1 MSNQQVTYTFKLIE
15 KITAPMRAVTKTFNQ
30 LEATS
35 EKARR
40 SVRRLP
46 LNIADLKGELAALD
60 QKRAFAKTT
69 TQVRQLNGLIRTT
82 EKQLR
87 KLENLPPKGFM
98 SRMRE
103 LPKMFGLSLKQ
114 IGFAFAI
121 RETTRFISS
130 TTQLYDVQAKAET
143 QLLTALK
150 GRVGVQERLMTQAA
164 KLQGK
169 TLYGDEETIQAQ
181 ALIAAF
187 VKEEEHIKSVTPLV
201 HDLATAK
208 KMDLHVAADLV
219 AKTLGSSTNA
229 LSRYGIEVEGSV
241 GSVERLESLMT
252 GLNDAFGG
260 QAEAAAKAGAGIG
273 TQITNKWNDI
283 REKIGKLSV
292 DVLQKWGPKFLKL
305 LEWVES
311 RFTTIVKGLKVL
323 ALTLIEYK
331 TIMFTTNK
339 LMWLFTHRAGLM
351 RLATIKLKGGLKGLV
366 KWFKALNMATKA
378 NVIGILV
385 TAVAAAVTYFAVF
398 RKKTDEVTKAL
409 EEARKVGSDYYAEH
423 KMGLDMM
430 FEKLRKTNPQTAER
444 NKLVNELK
452 EMYPG
457 LNEQM
462 LQELKTTNNLSAAY
476 DLLIG
481 KIQQKAM
488 AKAQEAALSE
498 AYNQTADIDR
508 AIYQY
513 VDKWVAGAQSENYW
527 RDQKYLTGFDINTLT
542 EEERAK
548 KISEEKQNLINQYTD
563 KLKSGSGR
571 EFEAT
576 PGIDPLVFTRSE
588 MSNYSDAKHE
598 QEKILKMVA
607 EMQFDSFT
615 SETPGE
621 TEFDFDYDGNT
632 DPDKQLNTITGG
644 GRQVKNITINLD
656 ALINENNNIFAPGEG
671 LEQSNKLREEL
682 TALLQSVLNDTNL
695 AMN

>member
-46 LNIADLKGELAALD
+46 LNIADLRGELAALEH
-60 QKRAFAKTT
+60 KKAFAKTT
-69 TQVRQLNGLIRTT
+69 TQVRKLNGLIRTT
-82 EKQLR
+82 EKQLH
-87 KLENLPPKGFM
+87 KLDNLPPKGFM

-103 LPKMFGLSLKQ
+103 LPKLFGVSLKD
-114 IGFAFAI
+114 IGLVFAI
-121 RETTRFISS
+121 RQTTRFISS

-150 GRVGVQERLMTQAA
+150 GRVSVQERLMTQAA

-201 HDLATAK
+201 QDLATAK

-252 GLNDAFGG
+252 GLNTAFGG

-305 LEWVES
+305 LEFLEAK
-311 RFTTIVKGLKVL
+311 FTTVVKGLKVL
-323 ALTLIEYK
+323 ALTLMEYK

-339 LMWLFTHRAGLM
+339 LMWLFAHRAGLM
-351 RLATIKLKGGLKGLV
+351 RLATIKLRGGLKGLITS
-366 KWFKALNMATKA
+366 FKALNVATKA

-409 EEARKVGSDYYAEH
+409 EEAKKVGSDYYAEQ

-430 FEKLRKTNPQTAER
+430 FEKLRKTNPMSAER

-481 KIQQKAM
+481 KIHQKAM
-488 AKAQEAALSE
+488 IKAQEAALAE
-498 AYNQTADIDR
+498 AYSQTAEAERLIMESVQEQISRELLEQGKLIPEEIKTDS
-508 AIYQY
+508 
-513 VDKWVAGAQSENYW
+513 DKEW
-527 RDQKYLTGFDINTLT
+527 
-542 EEERAK
+542 
-548 KISEEKQNLINQYTD
+548 
-563 KLKSGSGR
+563 
-571 EFEAT
+571 
-576 PGIDPLVFTRSE
+576 
-588 MSNYSDAKHE
+588 E
-598 QEKILKMVA
+598 QEYRKNRGKELYDETVA
-607 EMQFDSFT
+607 EIMAGGRGGVDMNSTDWADFWDKDFKRYRTAVNERESIMRQVSALQFDSFT
-615 SETPGE
+615 SGGTGG

-671 LEQSNKLREEL
+671 IEQSNKLREEL

>member
-40 SVRRLP
+40 SMRRLP
-46 LNIADLKGELAALD
+46 LNIADLRGELAALD
-60 QKRAFAKTT
+60 QKRAFARTT

-130 TTQLYDVQAKAET
+130 STQLYDIQAKAET

-150 GRVGVQERLMTQAA
+150 GRAGVQERLMKQAA
-164 KLQGK
+164 ELQGK

-187 VKEEEHIKSVTPLV
+187 VKEEDHLKKIIPLV
-201 HDLATAK
+201 QDLATAK
-208 KMDLHVAADLV
+208 HMDLNAAANLV
-219 AKTLGSSTNA
+219 SKTLGSSTNA
-229 LSRYGIEVEGSV
+229 LHEYGIEVNGTV
-241 GSVERLESLMT
+241 GSAERLESLMT
-252 GLNDAFGG
+252 ALNDAFGG

-283 REKIGKLSV
+283 RELIGKLSV

-305 LEWVES
+305 LEFVEAK
-311 RFTTIVKGLKVL
+311 FTTVVKGLKVL

-339 LMWLFTHRAGLM
+339 LMWLFAHRAGLM
-351 RLATIKLKGGLKGLV
+351 RLATIKLRGGLKGLITS
-366 KWFKALNMATKA
+366 FKALNVATKA

-409 EEARKVGSDYYAEH
+409 EEAKKVGSDYYAEQ

-481 KIQQKAM
+481 KIHQKAM
-488 AKAQEAALSE
+488 IKAQEAALAE
-498 AYNQTADIDR
+498 AYSQTAEAERLIMESVQEQISRELLEQGKLIPEDI
-508 AIYQY
+508 
-513 VDKWVAGAQSENYW
+513 K
-527 RDQKYLTGFDINTLT
+527 
-542 EEERAK
+542 
-548 KISEEKQNLINQYTD
+548 TD
-563 KLKSGSGR
+563 
-571 EFEAT
+571 
-576 PGIDPLVFTRSE
+576 
-588 MSNYSDAKHE
+588 SNKEWE
-598 QEKILKMVA
+598 QEYRKNRGKELYDETVA
-607 EMQFDSFT
+607 EIMAGGSAGVDLNSTVWADFWDKDFKKYRTAANERESILRQVSALQFDSFT
-615 SETPGE
+615 SGSTGG
-621 TEFDFDYDGNT
+621 TEFDFDYDANT
-632 DPDKQLNTITGG
+632 DPDTQLNTITGG

-671 LEQSNKLREEL
+671 IDQGNKLREEL